1 MWYSNNFKSGG
12 SSLQKGA
19 ILSVFL
25 LQAMST
31 MGADVT
37 DAQASLPEEGMSQ
50 AEIISYIAMVI
61 GFIFVMFLAWFTT
74 DKNEMDEA
82 SPAVR
87 REILRIP
94 RRR

>member
-1 MWYSNNFKSGG
+1 MWYSNNSKSNS

-25 LQAMST
+25 FQALST
-31 MGADVT
+31 MGADVA
-37 DAQASLPEEGMSQ
+37 DAQASLPEEGMSRG
-50 AEIISYIAMVI
+50 EIISYAAMVV

-74 DKNEMDEA
+74 DKNQLEEDQ
-82 SPAVR
+82 PAVR
-87 REILRIP
+87 RPILRMS